1 MLSAN
6 EIAAMQ
12 AVVIGSFD
20 VTIAVQRKSVT
31 PDGYGHST
39 EAWLPISTS
48 KVNIFQPSATQLAT
62 YADVIGAQ
70 WAVMMRFAQTTD
82 IKESD
87 RILYD
92 AHTWLVQ
99 NILNADSY
107 SFSTECLMTVIV

>member
-39 EAWLPISTS
+39 EVWATISTS
-48 KVNIFQPSATQLAT
+48 KVNIFQPSATQLTT
-62 YADVIGAQ
+62 YADIIGAQ
-70 WAVMMRFAQTTD
+70 WAVMMRFAQATD
-82 IKESD
+82 IKEGD

-92 AHTWLVQ
+92 ARTWLVQ
-99 NILNADSY
+99 NITNADSY
-107 SFSTECLMTVIV
+107 SFSTECLITVIV